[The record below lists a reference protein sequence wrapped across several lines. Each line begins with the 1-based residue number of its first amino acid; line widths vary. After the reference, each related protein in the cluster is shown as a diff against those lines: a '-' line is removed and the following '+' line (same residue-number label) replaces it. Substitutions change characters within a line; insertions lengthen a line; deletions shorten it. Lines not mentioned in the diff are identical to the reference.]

1 MTVVSTYSTPAEA
14 HVALS
19 RLESAGIDAVIR
31 DEFTVT
37 FDWFYS
43 NAIGG
48 VKIEV
53 VEEDVSAAREILALP
68 ATEEGLIRCPHCGS
82 THSSVRVL
90 SAFGAFCMMVGIP
103 IPMTRA
109 FVDCRSCKKTY
120 DVPLNGQSPRAP

>member
-1 MTVVSTYSTPAEA
+1 MKIVSTYSTPAEA

-19 RLESAGIDAVIR
+19 RLESAGIDAVTR

-37 FDWFYS
+37 FNWFYS

-53 VEEDVSAAREILALP
+53 IDEDAAAAREILTLP
-68 ATEEGLIRCPHCGS
+68 PAEDGLIRCPHCGS
-82 THSSVRVL
+82 ADSSVRTL
-90 SAFGAFCMMVGIP
+90 SVFGAFCLVFKIP

-109 FVDCRSCKKTY
+109 FVDCRSCKKTF
-120 DVPLNGQSPRAP
+120 DVPLNGKISSQ